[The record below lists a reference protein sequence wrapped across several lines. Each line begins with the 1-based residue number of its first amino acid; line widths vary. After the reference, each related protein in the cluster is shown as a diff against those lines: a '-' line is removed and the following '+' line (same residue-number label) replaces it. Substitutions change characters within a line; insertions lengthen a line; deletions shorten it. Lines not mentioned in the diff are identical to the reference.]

1 MSPEALEREI
11 ELNTSKYQLLPFL
24 REKAKVLPIP
34 YEPEELEYSIA
45 LELLAYMLFYKRTSP
60 AVLVGLLWNRFKNT
74 ELVLEVLDK
83 LIQLDLLD
91 YNTQLKQ
98 VITVYSLNPE
108 EMEHFSKMMYPK
120 PLVVK
125 PEKLLRN
132 SDTGYWYNS
141 KGCVI
146 LRSHFMKEDVNLD
159 HLNRVNSIPLRI
171 NKEVLENR
179 ENKPKKILPTVQ
191 DRENWNRFTRQQREI
206 AEEYSDK
213 DFYLTHKYDKRGR
226 VYCQGYHLTYQ
237 GNDFSNALIEFSHG
251 KKCI

>member
-11 ELNTSKYQLLPFL
+11 ELTTSKYQMLPFL
-24 REKAKVLPIP
+24 REKARVLPIP
-34 YEPEELEYSIA
+34 YEPKSVEYSLSVDIIA
-45 LELLAYMLFYKRTSP
+45 HMFFYKRATP
-60 AVLVGLLWNRFKNT
+60 ATVVGLVYQRFKNT
-74 ELVLEVLDK
+74 DLILEVLDK
-83 LIQLDLLD
+83 LIQSDLLD
-91 YNTQLKQ
+91 YNTDLKQ
-98 VITVYSLNPE
+98 VITVYALNPE
-108 EMEHFSKMMYPK
+108 EMEYLSKMMYPR

-125 PEKLLRN
+125 PEKLRRN
-132 SDTGYWYNS
+132 SDTGYWYNN
-141 KGCVI
+141 KGCVV
-146 LRSHFMKEDVNLD
+146 LKSHYMPEDVNLD

-191 DRENWNRFTRQQREI
+191 DRENWNRFARQQREI
-206 AEEYSDK
+206 AEEYSGR